1 MEEKKDICSAI
12 ISDAEAYA
20 AETIK
25 AAEEYAGSK
34 LKEAE
39 FEVQTFAVSQNELAR
54 KEIADIEAKNA
65 AAERMEKKK
74 IVLAAKVELLN
85 EVYKRLEEKLGA
97 MKGDE
102 LTRFIEKLIEKYAT
116 DGDEIVVAANSAV
129 GADKIAELQVCK
141 KLGLKVVGEGAFSGG
156 FIIKG
161 KTFDRDLSFATIVGA
176 VRENTESEVS
186 AKLFG

>member
-1 MEEKKDICSAI
+1 M
-12 ISDAEAYA
+12 
-20 AETIK
+20 
-25 AAEEYAGSK
+25 
-34 LKEAE
+34 
-39 FEVQTFAVSQNELAR
+39 
-54 KEIADIEAKNA
+54 
-65 AAERMEKKK
+65 
-74 IVLAAKVELLN
+74 ELLN

-161 KTFDRDLSFATIVGA
+161 KTFDRDFSFAAIVGA
-176 VRENTESEVS
+176 VRESTESEVS